1 MECGKL
7 CHRIRISSRCG
18 EFGYEFVVVVKI
30 LFSYSHYHLLFFSF
44 FLFLGGFHNLWLQS
58 LESLPVEL
66 TRTHYLLFF
75 FFFLIFNYKRLETLT
90 FAEIYSLRYTNN
102 Y

>member
-44 FLFLGGFHNLWLQS
+44 FLFFGRVSQLMASIIREFTS
-58 LESLPVEL
+58 
-66 TRTHYLLFF
+66 
-75 FFFLIFNYKRLETLT
+75 
-90 FAEIYSLRYTNN
+90 
-102 Y
+102 